1 MREKPLRAS
10 AIPLAELDNPF
21 NPSLKTSS
29 PASTTVMSPA
39 MGKKIL
45 LLYRREN
52 GIFVW
57 KNKPGLR
64 LTEDNPIIND
74 IENETRVGE
83 LLSVISEHM
92 ATEKVL
98 QN

>member
-1 MREKPLRAS
+1 MRYKPLRAS
-10 AIPLAELDNPF
+10 ATLLPELDTF
-21 NPSLKTSS
+21 SMPSLKTSS
-29 PASTTVMSPA
+29 PTSTIVMSPA

-52 GIFVW
+52 GNFVW